1 MMIIIDLIKLLL
13 IELSEPVPG
22 DAGENTA
29 FSKSALPVEPVE
41 IEIETPEQAKARER
55 R

>member
-1 MMIIIDLIKLLL
+1 M

-22 DAGENTA
+22 DAGENAA
-29 FSKSALPVEPVE
+29 FSKSVLPVKPVE
-41 IEIETPEQAKARER
+41 IEIETPQQAKARER